1 MILCVCV
8 CMREKCEGVCHTN
21 IEVIISVS
29 SGYTNFGL
37 THTSDARSQMKKSN
51 KEVTALQNFFT
62 ALHLSRGG
70 LFRGALGLAGWVGD
84 RKEGDCRH
92 KAGLS
97 YPPVG
102 SDFCPRDH
110 WD

>member
-1 MILCVCV
+1 MYE
-8 CMREKCEGVCHTN
+8 RESEEVCHTN
-21 IEVIISVS
+21 IEVVIFVS
-29 SGYTNFGL
+29 NGCTNFGL
-37 THTSDARSQMKKSN
+37 TRTSDARSQIKKSN

-62 ALHLSRGG
+62 ALH

-102 SDFCPRDH
+102 SDFYPRDH